1 MGQGE
6 NTDGVVTFS
15 TAGDQY
21 SLEWGWTSPEEC
33 VNPSK
38 GECSGSKVGGELI
51 GTCMTQIDRVGS
63 IREGEGLSTGVTAHT
78 EGDREFPGDGRTT
91 MPGECESAKR

>member
-6 NTDGVVTFS
+6 NTEGVVTLS
-15 TAGDQY
+15 TVGNQY

-38 GECSGSKVGGELI
+38 GECSGSEVGGELI
-51 GTCMTQIDRVGS
+51 GTCMAQIDRVCS
-63 IREGEGLSTGVTAHT
+63 IGEGEGLSTCVTADT
-78 EGDREFPGDGRTT
+78 EGDREFPGDGRT
-91 MPGECESAKR
+91 PLSGECESAKR